1 MDHEKHY
8 IGVDIGGT
16 NTKIAVV
23 SQRGEITNLR
33 RLINKEIDLTTGN
46 FLDLIAL
53 EIQGILGSE
62 PASVK
67 GVGISTPGLQRTD
80 GRGTLFSINM
90 PILNNVDLKEY
101 FETRTGLPVSVHND
115 LVAHSLAESYFGAGR
130 GIERFLSVSMGTGI
144 GHTFI
149 LNGNP
154 KISLGGVSGE
164 SGRMILDVFSTDRD
178 SMGVSGSAEAMCGVR
193 AIETLAKE
201 KYADGKFHSAH
212 DVIAVAGAG
221 TDPLAVAIMGEIAA
235 RLAVLLV
242 NLSSIYF
249 PHVISLT
256 GGQTEAGDCFINKC
270 RAEYQKLSKG
280 FFDDFLALSGVNEKV
295 RIVKSETGG
304 LTGLLGSIVPFLER

>member
-1 MDHEKHY
+1 MNPEDHY

-53 EIQGILGSE
+53 EIQGILESE

-90 PILNNVDLKEY
+90 PILNNVDLQEY
-101 FETRTGLPVSVHND
+101 FETCTGLPVTVHND
-115 LVAHSLAESYFGAGR
+115 LVAHSLAESCFGAGR
-130 GIERFLSVSMGTGI
+130 GIARFLSVSMGTGI

-149 LNGNP
+149 LNGVP
-154 KISLGGVSGE
+154 QLSLGGVSGE
-164 SGRMILDVFSTDRD
+164 SGRMILDVLSTDRD

-201 KYADGKFHSAH
+201 KYTDGKIHSAH

-221 TDPLAVAIMGEIAA
+221 TDPLAVDIMGEIAA

-249 PHVISLT
+249 PQVISLT
-256 GGQTEAGDCFINKC
+256 GGQTEAGDHFIKKC
-270 RAEYQKLSKG
+270 SEEYQKFSMG
-280 FFDDFLALSGVNEKV
+280 FFDEFLALSGAAEKV

-304 LTGLLGSIVPFLER
+304 LTGLLGSIVPLLER